1 MSKKIPFVTKE
12 QLEKIVSQY
21 PTPFHLYDETGIR
34 RTARLVNKAFPGTRA
49 LKNISQ

>member
-21 PTPFHLYDETGIR
+21 PTQLHHLSYFF
-34 RTARLVNKAFPGTRA
+34 L
-49 LKNISQ
+49 